1 MAIYDAMSMIVD
13 TSERHLQFKINKDSL
28 RHVVDDSPM
37 AIYDR
42 MSMIVKSSPLPTWR
56 YDELAIS
63 VISVSRR
70 DA

>member
-42 MSMIVKSSPLPTWR
+42 MSMIVKSLPLPR
-56 YDELAIS
+56 FE
-63 VISVSRR
+63 V
-70 DA
+70 

>member
-1 MAIYDAMSMIVD
+1 MVIYDRITMTVD

-42 MSMIVKSSPLPTWR
+42 MSMIVKSSPLR
-56 YDELAIS
+56 RLEVEHS
-63 VISVSRR
+63 VNC
-70 DA
+70 AEE